1 VKPIS
6 CVSLEAMG
14 FRLTLNPSY
23 ELRAQRLAALKAIKR
38 DGGKILIAT
47 GSLANQHHNL
57 SNIRAASSIA
67 VSLGGTQRIFID
79 KNITAKSIL

>member
-1 VKPIS
+1 LSI
-6 CVSLEAMG
+6 
-14 FRLTLNPSY
+14 
-23 ELRAQRLAALKAIKR
+23 
-38 DGGKILIAT
+38 
-47 GSLANQHHNL
+47 QHHNL